1 LISLYGIIDNVGA
14 HRKSVIID
22 TMTETAPD
30 LRSRIV
36 RAAAD
41 LLRRDGRAGVS
52 TRAVSAAAGVQAPAI
67 YRQFTDMTEL
77 LHAAAREVFAGY
89 VREKS
94 KRTPYRDP
102 LEELRHG
109 WDAHVGFGIANAAA
123 YLVIYADAGHADSAD
138 AREGYAMLEA
148 LVSRVAEAGQLRVSV
163 SHAARLIHAG
173 ACGVTLSLIGMR
185 PEARDPSLSTSMRD
199 LVLAGI
205 TVAKGRTKS
214 DRGPERIAARAVAM
228 RAVLGETDALLSP
241 GERQVMGEWLD
252 RLTTV

>member
-1 LISLYGIIDNVGA
+1 
-14 HRKSVIID
+14 
-22 TMTETAPD
+22 MTESALD
-30 LRSRIV
+30 QRSRIV

-41 LLRRDGRAGVS
+41 LLRRDGRTGVS

-89 VREKS
+89 VREKG
-94 KRTPYRDP
+94 KRTSPRDP
-102 LEELRHG
+102 LEEVRHG
-109 WDAHVGFGIANAAA
+109 WDAHVGFGVANAEA
-123 YLVIYADAGHADSAD
+123 YLLIYADAGHAQSA
-138 AREGYAMLEA
+138 AVREGYAMLEA

-173 ACGVTLSLIGMR
+173 ACGVTISLIGM
-185 PEARDPSLSTSMRD
+185 PPAERDPSISTSMRD

-205 TVAKGRTKS
+205 TVAPGRVS
-214 DRGPERIAARAVAM
+214 DDRGPARVAARAVAM
-228 RAVLGETDALLSP
+228 RAVLGETDAVLSP

-252 RLTTV
+252 RLAPGVSGQRASR